1 VHMALLFGSTWLVNS
16 VVFFAILVMILA
28 SNVFVLAVKP
38 TRLWPYYALL
48 FAALAVNILVP
59 MSAFLALPGSQK
71 VVASCAVIFV
81 PIFFAGIVFAVSFR
95 RSSRPDVD
103 FGSNIAGAMLGGLAE
118 SLSLLVG
125 FNYLLVVAL
134 IFYGLSAA
142 LGRPALAGRVE
153 FAGAR

>member
-1 VHMALLFGSTWLVNS
+1 
-16 VVFFAILVMILA
+16 
-28 SNVFVLAVKP
+28 
-38 TRLWPYYALL
+38 
-48 FAALAVNILVP
+48 
-59 MSAFLALPGSQK
+59 
-71 VVASCAVIFV
+71 
-81 PIFFAGIVFAVSFR
+81 VFAVSFR

-142 LGRPALAGRVE
+142 LGRPALAERVE